1 VAITY
6 RRCGVRRR
14 NADRRRA
21 GVRGKLGAARGY
33 TGADHLRDH
42 VYWVQ
47 RATSG
52 GVKLIGYNY
61 WSLTDNDEWGSYRS
75 RFCLYTADAWP
86 IRRSP
91 ADPPMLSPAYQEI
104 TARRRSGRLHP
115 ETHACL
121 VRVRRSVC
129 FGVS

>member
-47 RATSG
+47 RAMSG
-52 GVKLIGYNY
+52 GVKVIGYNY
-61 WSLTDNDEWGSYRS
+61 WSLTDNYEWGSYRS
-75 RFCLYTADAWP
+75 RFGVYTADALADP
-86 IRRSP
+86 ALTRRPTDVVARLPGDHRAAAFRPATPGNARLSGARSP
-91 ADPPMLSPAYQEI
+91 I
-104 TARRRSGRLHP
+104 
-115 ETHACL
+115 
-121 VRVRRSVC
+121 
-129 FGVS
+129 